1 MIKITKEQQHQTYQI
16 LNYLNY
22 IGFGLICFNIM
33 FGFFYLMPI
42 FRMGYDM
49 PNQLLFGNVIGI
61 IINIF
66 IYLALLILIRKLK
79 SDQEVIKEKELK
91 YRTLF
96 DFSGDMVYLFELE
109 DDFMPG
115 TVLEINESACRK
127 FGYTKEELLQ
137 MNPLQFTSHDRL
149 SKIKELQMELISKG
163 TMSFE
168 GKYVSKDGRYIP
180 SEITANVFH
189 LGSKKVV
196 LAISRDITERKL
208 LEEKLHY
215 LAYHDS
221 LTGLP
226 NRDLLKQ
233 HLRSVIT
240 GTKVAFLFID
250 LDGFKEI
257 NDTLGHDSGDQLIKL
272 AAAKFISCIGSKGLV
287 SRFGGDEFLIL
298 LENVQIE
305 DAIYKA
311 KSIITAFSVPFLLEQ
326 NEANVTVSIGISLST
341 MGEKHIDQAIKE
353 ADTAMYQAKENGK
366 NNYSLYEHNVF
377 VMK

>member
-1 MIKITKEQQHQTYQI
+1 
-16 LNYLNY
+16 
-22 IGFGLICFNIM
+22 
-33 FGFFYLMPI
+33 MPI
-42 FRMGYDM
+42 FRMSFGI
-49 PNQLLFGNVIGI
+49 PNELLFGNVFGI
-61 IINIF
+61 IINTF

-79 SDQEVIKEKELK
+79 KDQEVIKENELK

-96 DFSGDMVYLFELE
+96 DFSGDMVYLFELT
-109 DDFMPG
+109 DDYMPSS
-115 TVLEINESACRK
+115 VLEINDSACRK

-149 SKIKELQMELISKG
+149 SKVKEVQMELIRKG
-163 TMSFE
+163 TISFE
-168 GKYVSKDGRYIP
+168 GKYVSKDGEYIP
-180 SEITANVFH
+180 SEITANVFQ

-208 LEEKLHY
+208 LEEKLHF

-226 NRDLLKQ
+226 NRDLLKK
-233 HLRSVIT
+233 HLRSLT
-240 GTKVAFLFID
+240 LGTKVAFLFID

-272 AAAKFISCIGSKGLV
+272 AAEKFTRCIGSKGMV

-298 LENVQIE
+298 LENVHLQ
-305 DAIYKA
+305 DAIDTA
-311 KSIITAFSVPFLLEQ
+311 NSIISAFSVPFLLDQ
-326 NEANVTVSIGISLST
+326 NEAKVTVSIGISFST
-341 MGEKHIDQAIKE
+341 LGEKHIDQAIKE

-366 NNYSLYEHNVF
+366 NNYFSYDQSSV